1 MIIGDELV
9 MTDNRQTTDR
19 QTDRQADRQ
28 TFLSRPSS
36 IREIFFSFFAYG
48 RERTNG
54 VKFIPPC
61 FARRGIIFYLPDDPK
76 NPSK

>member
-36 IREIFFSFFAYG
+36 IREIFFSFFCLWEGENKWGEIYTSLLCSQG
-48 RERTNG
+48 DNFLST
-54 VKFIPPC
+54 
-61 FARRGIIFYLPDDPK
+61 
-76 NPSK
+76 